1 MGGKAALIQVLGF
14 GFIISMISSNLNTI
28 ATHAQGNM
36 SQYAAATESHNLAV
50 SGANIG
56 LARFYQDTS
65 WRGTVTQNLTGVLKG
80 TLSYTIA
87 NHSSGRPYLRSVS
100 ACNHPDGVLRDTVEI
115 LFNPGG
121 DNSFTLFA
129 WMTNFEGNV
138 FWYHRRHHL
147 GPGPHERPAAY
158 DRDARLHGQ
167 GYHVERAQSQVG
179 NGRKPGDLQAGVRD
193 RRRRDPLPYR
203 SVPAVHRGHLRR
215 AQLRRQHRRHARR
228 RNCWPTM
235 TGMRSS
241 GREESSSTASRCR
254 AAGSTAPSSRRARVS
269 VKGTVDGRLTIG
281 SGTQIY
287 VTDNIQYENR
297 AVATSDDVLGLVSN
311 ASVIVADNAANSSN
325 CEVDASIFAR
335 SGSFSAENYSSGSP
349 RGQLKVLGSIVQE
362 SRGSR
367 RDVPERAEHAEDRFQ
382 QVLQVRRAARQFQLP
397 PPVLPWLL
405 YKVVHDRQL
414 VGERADA
421 EIQLIPRSEP
431 PLPVGGI

>member
-80 TLSYTIA
+80 TMSYTIA

-121 DNSFTLFA
+121 NNSFTLFA

-138 FWYHRRHHL
+138 FWYTGDTVWGRVHTN
-147 GPGPHERPAAY
+147 GQ
-158 DRDARLHGQ
+158 LH
-167 GYHVERAQSQVG
+167 
-179 NGRKPGDLQAGVRD
+179 
-193 RRRRDPLPYR
+193 
-203 SVPAVHRGHLRR
+203 
-215 AQLRRQHRRHARR
+215 
-228 RNCWPTM
+228 M
-235 TGMRSS
+235 TGMPVFMDKATTSKGLNPKWGAGGNQAVFKQGYETGVAEIPFPTDLSPLFTAATSGGRSYAGNIDVTLGGGTAANNDGYAVVRQGGVVIDSVSLS
-241 GREESSSTASRCR
+241 GGGFNGALVAT
-254 AAGSTAPSSRRARVS
+254 GQVS

-281 SGTQIY
+281 TGTQIY
-287 VTDNIQYENR
+287 ITDNIQYENR

-311 ASVIVADNAANSSN
+311 ASVIVADNAVNSSN
-325 CEVDASIFAR
+325 CEIDASIFAR
-335 SGSFSAENYSSGSP
+335 AGSFAAENYGSGSP

-362 SRGSR
+362 SRGTVGTYQNGQNTLKTGYNKYYKY
-367 RDVPERAEHAEDRFQ
+367 DERLANSAFR
-382 QVLQVRRAARQFQLP
+382 P
-397 PPVLPWLL
+397 PYYPGFYTKSYTIASWWESVQMP
-405 YKVVHDRQL
+405 KFN
-414 VGERADA
+414 
-421 EIQLIPRSEP
+421 
-431 PLPVGGI
+431 